1 MDIATGRGET
11 ELAKLNF
18 TVKRVKRRKDC
29 FAEVIGV
36 KLKCSNSVMQKEMRR
51 EMEIRGE
58 FPLSLNEGDQF
69 EVEVDKKMD
78 MKYSIPYFEIIPGS
92 NVKRTGLKSKKMLA
106 KFIQT
111 KINAAPRMEP
121 KLQKWKISIAC
132 CEKIIDYFGLD
143 AVNQLIND
151 SSVLLNYPDLK
162 LNEMKV
168 NEIQR
173 ILTDFR
179 ELQRIIVALQTSKI
193 PLSIIFQ
200 LYNTYGERTLTAI
213 TSNPYQICYDGEI
226 PFKMADR
233 IAFDHRFD
241 SSNPTRIKT
250 AIMDYIKNQVK
261 AGSTCIMTYSLFNQS
276 PKRKVENLNDYLDTY
291 SAYRFNSLSNE
302 QIEEQLDELIEDGR
316 LIYYSRTSTRIK
328 GSYSGFLYLPSQY
341 RLEQNLAKLIY
352 DFTQNTYNKQ
362 FCSIQDIN
370 NFINLYETL
379 HHITLDNMQKKAV
392 IQAMNEKMF
401 ILTGGPGTG
410 KTMTV
415 SVIVECIKHIS
426 KTKYHKEPNFRLV
439 APTGKAAE
447 RMTELTNEPA
457 STIHRALEIS
467 YNGKSDVILDYDYL
481 IIDEGSMIDQELM
494 NILLGCVSENTR
506 VIIVGDPN
514 QLPSVG
520 PGRVL
525 EEMMRSNYVQY
536 LELNTI
542 FRQTNGSAIVDAA
555 NAIVRGGSS
564 YRQGGIILDDKPNK
578 NFHFIQEKMIEG
590 IKDRLIGKI
599 DALINSGISIDSIQI
614 LTPKRNGELGV
625 LTLNDLMQERY
636 NPKPVLYENE
646 DYGLKLKINDKVIQ
660 TTNNYDLG
668 VFNGFIG
675 TIIDIDDSHVKN
687 GMLDPIVTVEY
698 EGLDTPVE
706 YSGQYITELEL
717 AYVLTIH
724 KSQGSE
730 YKYVFIPMHREQE
743 VMLNRKLIYTAVT
756 RAKTDCVIIG
766 EQKAVDMAIDMQ
778 MDETRR
784 LTNLAEF
791 IMHNNIP

>member
-1 MDIATGRGET
+1 M
-11 ELAKLNF
+11 AKLNF

-29 FAEVIGV
+29 FAEVIGI
-36 KLKCSNSVMQKEMRR
+36 KLKCSNSVIQKEMRR
-51 EMEIRGE
+51 EMEIRGD

-78 MKYSIPYFEIIPGS
+78 MKYSIPYFEIIPGTD
-92 NVKRTGLKSKKMLA
+92 VKRTGLKSKKMLA

-121 KLQKWKISIAC
+121 KLQKWKISVVC
-132 CEKIIDYFGLD
+132 CEKIIDYLGLD
-143 AVNQLIND
+143 AVNQLIED
-151 SSVLLNYPDLK
+151 SSVLLKYADLK
-162 LNEMKV
+162 LNDMKV
-168 NEIQR
+168 KEIQR
-173 ILTDFR
+173 ILTDFK
-179 ELQRIIVALQTSKI
+179 ELQRIIVALQTSNI
-193 PLSIIFQ
+193 PLSVIFQ

-226 PFKMADR
+226 PFRMADR
-233 IAFDHRFD
+233 IAFDHHFKSD
-241 SSNPTRIKT
+241 NPTRIKT
-250 AIMDYIKNQVK
+250 AIMDYIKSQVK
-261 AGSTCIMTYSLFNQS
+261 AGSTCISTYSLFNQQAN
-276 PKRKVENLNDYLDTY
+276 RKIENLNDYLDIY
-291 SAYRFNSLSNE
+291 SAYRFNTLTNE
-302 QIEEQLDELIEDGR
+302 QIEEQMDELLEDGR
-316 LIYYSRTSTRIK
+316 LIYHSRTSVRIP
-328 GSYSGFLYLPSQY
+328 GSYSGYLYLPSQY
-341 RLEQNLAKLIY
+341 RMEQHLAKLIY

-362 FCSIQDIN
+362 FCSRQEVDDFIQK
-370 NFINLYETL
+370 YETM

-415 SVIVECIKHIS
+415 SVIVECIKYIS
-426 KTKYHKEPNFRLV
+426 KTKYNREPNFRLV

-457 STIHRALEIS
+457 STIHRALQIS
-467 YNGKSDVILDYDYL
+467 YNGQSDVILDYDYL

-564 YRQGGIILDDKPNK
+564 YRSGGIVLDDKPNK
-578 NFHFIQEKMIEG
+578 NFHFIQQRMIEDV
-590 IKDRLIGKI
+590 KKTLIEKI
-599 DALINSGISIDSIQI
+599 DTLIQNGISIDSIQV

-636 NPKPVLYENE
+636 NPKPILYENE
-646 DYGLKLKINDKVIQ
+646 NYGLKLKVNDKVIQ
-660 TTNNYDLG
+660 TTNNYELG

-675 TIIDIDDSHVKN
+675 TVIDINDSHIKN
-687 GMLDPIVTVEY
+687 GMLDPIITVEY
-698 EGLDTPVE
+698 EGLDSPIE

-743 VMLNRKLIYTAVT
+743 VMLNRKLIYTAIT

>member
-1 MDIATGRGET
+1 MDIAKERGET

-18 TVKRVKRRKDC
+18 TVKRVKRRRDC
-29 FAEVIGV
+29 FAEVIGI
-36 KLKCSNSVMQKEMRR
+36 KLKCSNAVIQKEMRR

-69 EVEVDKKMD
+69 EVEVNKKMD
-78 MKYSIPYFEIIPGS
+78 LKYSTPYFEIVPGTD
-92 NVKRTGLKSKKMLA
+92 VKRTGLKSKKMLA

-111 KINAAPRMEP
+111 KINTAPRMEP
-121 KLQKWKISIAC
+121 KLQKWKISVVC
-132 CEKIIDYFGLD
+132 CEKIVDYLGLD
-143 AVNQLIND
+143 AVNQLIDD
-151 SSVLLNYPDLK
+151 SSVLLNYTDLK
-162 LNEMKV
+162 LNDMKV
-168 NEIQR
+168 KEIQR

-179 ELQRIIVALQTSKI
+179 ELQKIVVALQTSNI

-226 PFKMADR
+226 PFRMADR
-233 IAFDHRFD
+233 IAFDHRFQSD
-241 SSNPTRIKT
+241 NPTRIKT
-250 AIMDYIKNQVK
+250 AIMDYIKHQVK
-261 AGSTCIMTYSLFNQS
+261 GGSTCISTFSLFNERDDR
-276 PKRKVENLNDYLDTY
+276 PIENLNDYLNIY
-291 SAYRFNSLSNE
+291 SAYRFNELTEE
-302 QIEEQLDELIEDGR
+302 QIQQQLDELIEDGK
-316 LIYYSRTSTRIK
+316 LVYYSRSSIQIP
-328 GSYSGFLYLPSQY
+328 GSHSGFLYLPVQY
-341 RLEQNLAKLIY
+341 RIEKHLAKLIY
-352 DFTQNTYNKQ
+352 DFTQNTYNQQ
-362 FCSIQDIN
+362 FCSKQEID
-370 NFINLYETL
+370 NFIQMYETM
-379 HHITLDNMQKKAV
+379 HNITLDPMQKQAV

-415 SVIVECIKHIS
+415 SVIVECIKYIS
-426 KTKYHKEPNFRLV
+426 KNKYNKEPNFRLV

-457 STIHRALEIS
+457 STIHRALQIS
-467 YNGKSDVILDYDYL
+467 YNGKSDVTLDYDYL
-481 IIDEGSMIDQELM
+481 IVDEGSMIDQELM
-494 NILLGCVSENTR
+494 HILLCCVSENTR
-506 VIIVGDPN
+506 IIIVGDPN

-525 EEMMRSNYVQY
+525 EEMMRSNFVSY

-542 FRQTNGSAIVDAA
+542 FRQTSGSAIVDAA
-555 NAIVRGGSS
+555 NCICRGASS
-564 YRQGGIILDDKPNK
+564 YKTGGIVLDNKPNK
-578 NFHFIQEKMIEG
+578 NFHFIQEKMIEN
-590 IKDRLIGKI
+590 IKDKLIEKI
-599 DALINSGISIDSIQI
+599 DVLIQSGISIDSIQV

-625 LTLNDLMQERY
+625 VTLNDLMQDRY

-646 DYGLKLKINDKVIQ
+646 NYGLKLKVNDKVIQ

-675 TIIDIDDSHVKN
+675 TVIDINDTNIKN
-687 GMLDPIVTVEY
+687 GVLDPIITVEY
-698 EGLDTPVE
+698 EGLDAPVE

-756 RAKTDCVIIG
+756 RAKKDCVIIG
-766 EQKAVDMAIDMQ
+766 EQKAVDMAIDVQ

-791 IMHNNIP
+791 IMLNSIP